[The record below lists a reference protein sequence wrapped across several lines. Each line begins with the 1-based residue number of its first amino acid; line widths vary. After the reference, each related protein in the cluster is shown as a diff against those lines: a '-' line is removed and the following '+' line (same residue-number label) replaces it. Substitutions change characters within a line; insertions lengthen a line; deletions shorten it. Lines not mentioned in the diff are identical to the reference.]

1 MVALGSEEWPGT
13 VMGALRRPATYVG
26 AVKEVSSLL
35 RCATRY
41 PSGMVSMRARRAP
54 AAGGGVHAAPVLLIH
69 GFGHNHSG
77 WWVLRRHLQAAGF
90 GTVETFDYSP
100 VARDIPGTARRLADA
115 VEGLRRR
122 TGADKVHIVGH
133 SLGGL
138 LARWYVQ
145 ELDGA
150 ASVDTVITLGTPHE
164 GTWAAWAAPGRTAAE
179 LRPGSWVVERLNRNP
194 RADGV
199 RWVAFY
205 SNVDYLVQPPRSAMI
220 RQPGLN
226 AVNILAKDHGH
237 VSLILSPRVAR
248 AVVEQLQ
255 AAEGVAGMGTLAGL
269 PAPGSGAAAGSAPL
283 ASEAPTASSAPAAV
297 ARQFSIRRGAAVS

>member
-1 MVALGSEEWPGT
+1 
-13 VMGALRRPATYVG
+13 MGALRRPATYVG

-35 RCATRY
+35 RCASRY
-41 PSGMVSMRARRAP
+41 PGGMVSMRPGRAP
-54 AAGGGVHAAPVLLIH
+54 ASGGGAHATPVLLIH
-69 GFGHNHSG
+69 GYGHNHSG
-77 WWVLRRHLQAAGF
+77 WWVLRSHLKAAGF

-100 VARDIPGTARRLADA
+100 VPRDIPSTARRLGDA
-115 VEGLRRR
+115 VERLRRR

-150 ASVDTVITLGTPHE
+150 DSVDTVVTLGTPHE
-164 GTWAAWAAPGRTAAE
+164 GTWAAWVAPGRTAAE
-179 LRPGSWVVERLNRNP
+179 LRPGSWVVDRLNRHP
-194 RADGV
+194 RVEGV

-248 AVVEQLQ
+248 AVVQQLQ
-255 AAEGVAGMGTLAGL
+255 AAEGVAGMGTLASL
-269 PAPGSGAAAGSAPL
+269 PVAASTPPASAQV
-283 ASEAPTASSAPAAV
+283 SEASSAPAAAVSGV
-297 ARQFSIRRGAAVS
+297 AAVAAGRGAGRAP

>member
-1 MVALGSEEWPGT
+1 MVALETDQWPGT

-26 AVKEVSSLL
+26 AIKEVSSLL
-35 RCATRY
+35 RCASRY
-41 PSGMVSMRARRAP
+41 PSGMVPMRARSARG
-54 AAGGGVHAAPVLLIH
+54 AGGGAHATPVLLIH

-77 WWVLRRHLQAAGF
+77 WWVLRSHLKAAGF

-100 VARDIPGTARRLADA
+100 IPRDIPSTARRLGDA
-115 VEGLRRR
+115 VERLRRR

-150 ASVDTVITLGTPHE
+150 DVVDTVVTLGTPHE
-164 GTWAAWAAPGRTAAE
+164 GTWAAVVAPGRTAAE
-179 LRPGSWVVERLNRNP
+179 LRPGSWVVQRLNRHP
-194 RADGV
+194 RVDGV

-226 AVNILAKDHGH
+226 DVNILAKDHGH

-255 AAEGVAGMGTLAGL
+255 AAEGVAGMGTLASL
-269 PAPGSGAAAGSAPL
+269 PVAIPAAVPSTPA
-283 ASEAPTASSAPAAV
+283 SAPAAS
-297 ARQFSIRRGAAVS
+297 AFDPADAAAGAGHAP